1 MNNILEVKVRFNREK
16 NRQKAFYKNLAFNSA
31 VTPEKIDYLIQDLK
45 GILHYYRSIQKL
57 IKNLLIDVHH
67 NTIIPKSKRLQVLLK
82 PIKKN
87 IDESIVGARFSNNL
101 EGQEKHILTYYTDE
115 QSVVTAINLL
125 QEAKKFIIERLNGC
139 AKANNFNAPRVQLSY
154 DGYSSEKNIR
164 SVITECSVIDHF
176 SVPEVTAED
185 GQDVFLLTFFQT
197 ECSPRDILGKL
208 DIDSYYHSYSDYGK
222 NTISVTR
229 ELYQILR
236 SKVPYLISMICT
248 DLTRYA
254 LPSKSGLFKKT
265 ERTIPDPTNEPIIG
279 VIDNLFDENSYF
291 NAWVKNEDYIED
303 YELSMSSIKN
313 RDHGTEVTS
322 LIVDGP
328 SLNPWLDDGCGRFK
342 VRHFGVC
349 EHTITIPRLVNK
361 IKTIIEKNR
370 DIHVWNLSLGTI
382 EEAPHSFIS
391 YDAAALDDL
400 MAKYNIIFVI
410 SGTNDEDPVKGKYI
424 RLGSPADS
432 LNAITVNSVR
442 RNGTPASY
450 SRRGP
455 VLSFFNKP
463 DVCYYGGDYI
473 EGEHINAWSSRGIE
487 EVYGTSFAAPWISRK
502 LAFLI
507 DIMGLPREVAK
518 ALIIDTAASWDYK
531 KSTFKKKDILGYGI
545 VPIRV
550 EDILKTNN
558 DEIRFIL
565 YGTAE
570 TYKTTNYAI
579 PVPKDSDNKYP
590 YIARASL
597 CYFPE
602 CTRSQGVDYTN
613 RELSFKFGRINN
625 KGTIDDINENTQD
638 DDGSYVDE
646 RMARKEFRKW
656 ENTKFISKIL
666 KNNKSLKSYEDRMWG
681 ISIVSKERLSTIA
694 KKGLNFGIVITLREI
709 NGINRIQDF
718 ITSCA
723 LRGWI
728 VNEINIEN
736 RLELYHQNQQEIHFD

>member
-16 NRQKAFYKNLAFNSA
+16 NTNRSFSKNLGSKST
-31 VTPEKIDYLIQDLK
+31 VTSDKIESLIQDLR
-45 GILHYYRSIQKL
+45 GILHYYQSVPKL
-57 IKNLLIDVHH
+57 VKNILIDVHH
-67 NTIIPKSKRLQVLLK
+67 TTIIPKSKRLQVLLK
-82 PIKKN
+82 PLRKN
-87 IDESIVGARFSNNL
+87 IDESIVGARFSDAP

-115 QSVVTAINLL
+115 KSITTAISLL
-125 QEAKKFIIERLNGC
+125 QEAKKFIIEQLNGC
-139 AKANNFNAPRVQLSY
+139 AKADNFNEPKIQLSY
-154 DGYSSEKNIR
+154 DGYSSENNIR
-164 SVITECSVIDHF
+164 SVITESSVIDHF
-176 SVPEVTAED
+176 SIPNVTTD
-185 GQDVFLLTFFQT
+185 DVKDSFLLTFFQT
-197 ECSPRDILGKL
+197 ECSPSDIFGKL
-208 DIDSYYHSYSDYGK
+208 NINQYSHGYSDYGK

-236 SKVPYLISMICT
+236 EKVPYLISMICT
-248 DLTRYA
+248 DLSSYSFPTD
-254 LPSKSGLFKKT
+254 SGSFQKV
-265 ERTIPDPTNEPIIG
+265 ERTIPAPVNEPVIG
-279 VIDNLFDENSYF
+279 VIDNLFDESSYF
-291 NAWVKNEDYIED
+291 NAWVENKDCLED
-303 YELSMSSIKN
+303 YEKNISIRKE
-313 RDHGTEVTS
+313 RDHGTEVS
-322 LIVDGP
+322 SIIVDGP
-328 SLNPWLDDGCGRFK
+328 SLNPWLDDGCGRFR

-349 EHTITIPRLVNK
+349 ERTITIPRLVNK
-361 IKTIIEKNR
+361 IKTIIENNT

-382 EEAPHSFIS
+382 EEVPHSFIS

-400 MAKYNIIFVI
+400 QTKYNILFVI
-410 SGTNDEDPVKGKYI
+410 SGTNDEDPVKGKHI

-432 LNAITVNSVR
+432 LNAITVNSVNR
-442 RNGTPASY
+442 DGTPASY
-450 SRRGP
+450 SRKGP

-463 DVCYYGGDYI
+463 DVCYYGGDYK
-473 EGEHINAWSSRGIE
+473 EGERIKAWSSRGLE

-518 ALIIDTAASWDYK
+518 ALIIDAAAAWDYK
-531 KSTFKKKDILGYGI
+531 KDNYTQKDLLGYGI
-545 VPIRV
+545 VPKRI
-550 EDILKTNN
+550 EDILKTPN
-558 DEIRFIL
+558 DEIKFIL

-579 PVPKDSDNKYP
+579 PVPKDSENKYP
-590 YIARASL
+590 FIARAAL

-602 CTRSQGVDYTN
+602 CSRSQGVDYTN
-613 RELSFKFGRINN
+613 RELSFKFGRINS
-625 KGTIDDINENTQD
+625 KGTIDDINENSQD
-638 DDGSYVDE
+638 DEGSYVDE
-646 RMARKEFRKW
+646 RKARKEFRKW

-681 ISIVSKERLSTIA
+681 ISIVSKERLSIYS

-728 VNEINIEN
+728 VNEINLES